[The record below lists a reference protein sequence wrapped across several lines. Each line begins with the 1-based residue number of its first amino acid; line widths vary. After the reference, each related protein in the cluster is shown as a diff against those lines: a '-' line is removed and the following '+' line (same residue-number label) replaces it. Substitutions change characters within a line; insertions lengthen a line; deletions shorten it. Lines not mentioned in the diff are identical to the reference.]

1 MIHSPKALVTC
12 LIGALT
18 ALSPHAA
25 THAAEL
31 AIEVEI
37 PRLDVAEYHRP
48 YVAAWI
54 ESPDGQV
61 AAQLSVWYDIGL
73 RDNEGTKWLKDLR
86 QWWRRGGRDLD
97 MPVDGL
103 SAATRPVG
111 RHPLKFDSTQPP
123 LADLAAG
130 DYRLMVEASREVGGR
145 ELLQID
151 FQWPPAQAVELS
163 ANGERELG
171 ALSLKLTP

>member
-1 MIHSPKALVTC
+1 MTAFTKLFTTC
-12 LIGALT
+12 LAGALL
-18 ALSPHAA
+18 ALAPLAA
-25 THAAEL
+25 VRAAEL

-54 ESPDGQV
+54 ESPDGRV
-61 AAQLSVWYDIGL
+61 AAQLSVWYDIGM
-73 RDNEGTKWLKDLR
+73 RDHEGTKWLKDLR

-111 RHPLKFDSTQPP
+111 RHPLKFDSTKPP
-123 LADLAAG
+123 LAGLAAG
-130 DYRLMVEASREVGGR
+130 DYRLMVEAAREVGGR

-151 FQWPPAQAVELS
+151 FQWPPTQAVELS
-163 ANGERELG
+163 AKGERELG

>member
-1 MIHSPKALVTC
+1 MTHTPKRLATC
-12 LIGALT
+12 LAGALL
-18 ALSPHAA
+18 ALAPLAA
-25 THAAEL
+25 VRAAEL
-31 AIEVEI
+31 TIEVEI

-61 AAQLSVWYDIGL
+61 AAQLSVWYDIGM

-123 LADLAAG
+123 LAGLAAG

-151 FQWPPAQAVELS
+151 FQWPPTQAVELG
-163 ANGERELG
+163 ATGERELG
-171 ALSLKLTP
+171 ALSLKLKP

>member
-1 MIHSPKALVTC
+1 MTHVPRTLATC
-12 LIGALT
+12 IAGALLV
-18 ALSPHAA
+18 LSPFAA
-25 THAAEL
+25 TWAAEL
-31 AIEVEI
+31 AIEIEI

-61 AAQLSVWYDIGL
+61 AAQLSVWYDIGM

-111 RHPLKFDSTQPP
+111 RHPLKFDSTKPP
-123 LADLAAG
+123 LAGLAAG
-130 DYRLMVEASREVGGR
+130 EYRLMVEASREVGGR

-171 ALSLKLTP
+171 ALSLKLRP

>member
-1 MIHSPKALVTC
+1 MTHAPKCFATC
-12 LIGALT
+12 LAGVLLALT
-18 ALSPHAA
+18 PLAA
-25 THAAEL
+25 ARAAEL

-54 ESPDGQV
+54 ESADGQV
-61 AAQLSVWYDIGL
+61 AAELSVWYDIGM

-111 RHPLKFDSTQPP
+111 RHPLKFDSTKPP
-123 LADLAAG
+123 LASLAAG

-151 FQWPPAQAVELS
+151 FQWPPTQAVELS
-163 ANGERELG
+163 AHGERELG
-171 ALSLKLTP
+171 ALSLRLTP

>member
-1 MIHSPKALVTC
+1 MRYIPNIAAAGLATL
-12 LIGALT
+12 LI
-18 ALSPHAA
+18 ALSPIAA
-25 THAAEL
+25 TRAAEL

-61 AAQLSVWYDIGL
+61 AAQLSVWYDIGMS
-73 RDNEGTKWLKDLR
+73 DNEGTKWLKDLR

-97 MPVDGL
+97 MPMDGL

-111 RHPLKFDSTQPP
+111 RHPLKFDSSKPP
-123 LADLAAG
+123 LSGLAAG
-130 DYRLMVEASREVGGR
+130 DYRLVVEASREVGGR

-151 FQWPPAQAVELS
+151 FQWPPAESLARS
-163 ANGERELG
+163 AQGERELG
-171 ALSLKLTP
+171 MLNLKLSP

>member
-1 MIHSPKALVTC
+1 MTHAPKCFATC
-12 LIGALT
+12 LAGVLLMLAPLAALR
-18 ALSPHAA
+18 
-25 THAAEL
+25 AAEL

-54 ESPDGQV
+54 ESADGQV
-61 AAQLSVWYDIGL
+61 AAQLSVLYDIGM

-111 RHPLKFDSTQPP
+111 RHPLKFDSTKPP
-123 LADLAAG
+123 LASLAAG

-151 FQWPPAQAVELS
+151 FQWPPTQAVELS

-171 ALSLKLTP
+171 ALSLKLKP

>member
-1 MIHSPKALVTC
+1 MARTPKSLVARFSAVLVALLPFASTQ
-12 LIGALT
+12 
-18 ALSPHAA
+18 
-25 THAAEL
+25 AAEL
-31 AIEVEI
+31 ALEVEI

-61 AAQLSVWYDIGL
+61 AAQLSVWYDIGM

-111 RHPLKFDSTQPP
+111 RHPLKFDSSKPP
-123 LADLAAG
+123 LAGLAAG
-130 DYRLMVEASREVGGR
+130 DYRLVVEASREVGGR

-151 FQWPPAQAVELS
+151 FAWPPKESVELS
-163 ANGERELG
+163 AQGERELG

>member
-1 MIHSPKALVTC
+1 MTDSPKFFATC
-12 LIGALT
+12 LVGALL
-18 ALSPHAA
+18 ALAPLAPVR
-25 THAAEL
+25 AAEL

-61 AAQLSVWYDIGL
+61 ATQLSVWYDIGM

-123 LADLAAG
+123 LAGLAAG

-151 FQWPPAQAVELS
+151 FQWPPTQAVELS

>member
-1 MIHSPKALVTC
+1 M
-12 LIGALT
+12 
-18 ALSPHAA
+18 
-25 THAAEL
+25 
-31 AIEVEI
+31 
-37 PRLDVAEYHRP
+37 
-48 YVAAWI
+48 
-54 ESPDGQV
+54 
-61 AAQLSVWYDIGL
+61 

-123 LADLAAG
+123 LAGLAAG

-151 FQWPPAQAVELS
+151 FQWPPTQAVELS

-171 ALSLKLTP
+171 ALSLKLKP

>member
-1 MIHSPKALVTC
+1 MTHAPKCFATC
-12 LIGALT
+12 LAGVLLMLAPLAALR
-18 ALSPHAA
+18 
-25 THAAEL
+25 AAEL

-54 ESPDGQV
+54 ESADGQV
-61 AAQLSVWYDIGL
+61 AAQLSVWYDIGM

-111 RHPLKFDSTQPP
+111 RHPLKFDSTKPP
-123 LADLAAG
+123 LASLAAG

-151 FQWPPAQAVELS
+151 FQWPPTQAVELS

-171 ALSLKLTP
+171 ALSLKLKP

>member
-1 MIHSPKALVTC
+1 MIHSPKALATC
-12 LIGALT
+12 LVGVLMTLAP
-18 ALSPHAA
+18 SAA
-25 THAAEL
+25 TQAAEL

-48 YVAAWI
+48 YVAAWV
-54 ESPDGQV
+54 ESPDGHV
-61 AAQLSVWYDIGL
+61 AAQLSVWYDIGM
-73 RDNEGTKWLKDLR
+73 RDNEGSKWLKDLR

-130 DYRLMVEASREVGGR
+130 DYRLMVEAAREVGGR

-151 FQWPPAQAVELS
+151 FQWPPTQAVELS
-163 ANGERELG
+163 ANGQRELG

>member
-1 MIHSPKALVTC
+1 MTDSPKFFATC
-12 LIGALT
+12 LVGALL
-18 ALSPHAA
+18 ALAPLAA
-25 THAAEL
+25 VRAAEL
-31 AIEVEI
+31 SIEVEI

-48 YVAAWI
+48 YVAAWL

-61 AAQLSVWYDIGL
+61 AAQLSVWYDIGM

-123 LADLAAG
+123 LAGLAAG

-151 FQWPPAQAVELS
+151 FQWPPTQAVELS

-171 ALSLKLTP
+171 ALSLKLKP

>member
-1 MIHSPKALVTC
+1 MTHVPRTLATC
-12 LIGALT
+12 IAGALLV
-18 ALSPHAA
+18 LSPFAA
-25 THAAEL
+25 TWAAEL
-31 AIEVEI
+31 AIEIEI

-61 AAQLSVWYDIGL
+61 AAQLSVWYDIGM

-111 RHPLKFDSTQPP
+111 RHPLKFDSTKPP
-123 LADLAAG
+123 LAGLAAG
-130 DYRLMVEASREVGGR
+130 EYRLMVEASREVGGR

-171 ALSLKLTP
+171 ALRLKLRP